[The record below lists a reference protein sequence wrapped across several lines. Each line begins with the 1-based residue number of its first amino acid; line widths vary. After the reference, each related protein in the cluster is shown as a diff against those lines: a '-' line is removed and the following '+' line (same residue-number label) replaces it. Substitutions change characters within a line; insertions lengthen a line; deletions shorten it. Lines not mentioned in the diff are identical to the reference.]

1 MEQLQPTKMN
11 TKEGSEGLD
20 AIMIFVQV
28 LFSTFE
34 CFAISPTSMHW
45 GKQPIS
51 TKTQITFL
59 LREKG

>member
-20 AIMIFVQV
+20 ALMIFVQA

-34 CFAISPTSMHW
+34 FFAISPTSMH
-45 GKQPIS
+45 
-51 TKTQITFL
+51 
-59 LREKG
+59 